1 MSGQTLRWVRRQLAH
16 SRAMQLFAGLL
27 TVALTL
33 PPQFG
38 FAAELHYVRGGGKVP
53 PVKQDSDGAFAVYA
67 RCY

>member
-16 SRAMQLFAGLL
+16 SRAMQLFAGVL

-38 FAAELHYVRGGGKVP
+38 FAAELHYVRGGGK
-53 PVKQDSDGAFAVYA
+53 Y
-67 RCY
+67 